1 MQQLWIIFCLFTS
14 VASKLCQLE
23 RNVLEEAEV
32 SSRVKCTPTSTKQNG
47 ENLLFNPGTVCIFT
61 CRLNAYRFKH
71 RCNQNGQWDSAP
83 KITNCDEAKPI
94 QPSCPDPS
102 IKWSNWLWNCSDG
115 FSSNDKCQGS
125 CNFSRIMPIEI
136 TCDHGQWTTEDNLGL
151 CQPPCSLECPSER
164 PCEGYVFDPSVA
176 HAQLNCFNRPEKVC
190 LLNCE
195 YGFVPTHTEIVPCQ
209 TVPKKPINLT
219 CERPVTVLVGGF
231 SPLLRPMNTV
241 EVYHPSIDVRV
252 NIPTV
257 PFPGESY
264 FDKMVG
270 LWYDGNLIVCGESQI
285 TLCYKL
291 IRSNED
297 VFEWQA
303 NPEVSYFIRSAMVS
317 MTRPKDEW
325 LLYVTGGT
333 GELGTSVL
341 AYDYTVDID
350 QNPEAF
356 HPALHHRHCSFSQS
370 TSIITISKNHF
381 YVGTS
386 DTFNEAWTTENHNLN
401 LNSPSCLQLSNENI
415 LVMDTDDP
423 DDLYVFQ
430 VDTFKI
436 LKLNLPEH
444 LEPGSK
450 LTLIDGQ
457 VHVLGGSKVVK
468 KLVIE
473 DNEIVSI
480 SNVSKS
486 LRDERS
492 NFVSIEV
499 PLSFFF

>member
-1 MQQLWIIFCLFTS
+1 M
-14 VASKLCQLE
+14 
-23 RNVLEEAEV
+23 
-32 SSRVKCTPTSTKQNG
+32 
-47 ENLLFNPGTVCIFT
+47 
-61 CRLNAYRFKH
+61 
-71 RCNQNGQWDSAP
+71 
-83 KITNCDEAKPI
+83 
-94 QPSCPDPS
+94 
-102 IKWSNWLWNCSDG
+102 
-115 FSSNDKCQGS
+115 
-125 CNFSRIMPIEI
+125 
-136 TCDHGQWTTEDNLGL
+136 
-151 CQPPCSLECPSER
+151 
-164 PCEGYVFDPSVA
+164 
-176 HAQLNCFNRPEKVC
+176 C

-241 EVYHPSIDVRV
+241 EVYHPTIDVRV

-257 PFPGESY
+257 PY

-270 LWYDGNLIVCGESQI
+270 LWYDGNLIVCGESQWMM
-285 TLCYKL
+285 CYKL
-291 IRSNED
+291 IRSNDD

-333 GELGTSVL
+333 GVLGTSVL

-386 DTFNEAWTTENHNLN
+386 DTFNEAWTTESHNLN
-401 LNSPSCLQLSNENI
+401 INSPSCLQLSNENI
-415 LVMDTDDP
+415 LFMDTDDP
-423 DDLYVFQ
+423 DYLYVFQ
-430 VDTFKI
+430 VDTFKVI
-436 LKLNLPEH
+436 TLTLPEP
-444 LEPGSK
+444 LEKGSR
-450 LTLIDGQ
+450 LSLLDGQ
-457 VHVLGGSKVVK
+457 VHVIGGSEMVQKII
-468 KLVIE
+468 IE
-473 DNEIVSI
+473 NDAVSI
-480 SNVSKS
+480 QNASKL
-486 LRDERS
+486 LREARRD
-492 NFVSIEV
+492 FVAIGV
-499 PLSFFF
+499 PLTFFL

>member
-1 MQQLWIIFCLFTS
+1 ML
-14 VASKLCQLE
+14 
-23 RNVLEEAEV
+23 
-32 SSRVKCTPTSTKQNG
+32 
-47 ENLLFNPGTVCIFT
+47 
-61 CRLNAYRFKH
+61 H
-71 RCNQNGQWDSAP
+71 
-83 KITNCDEAKPI
+83 
-94 QPSCPDPS
+94 
-102 IKWSNWLWNCSDG
+102 
-115 FSSNDKCQGS
+115 
-125 CNFSRIMPIEI
+125 
-136 TCDHGQWTTEDNLGL
+136 
-151 CQPPCSLECPSER
+151 
-164 PCEGYVFDPSVA
+164 
-176 HAQLNCFNRPEKVC
+176 
-190 LLNCE
+190 
-195 YGFVPTHTEIVPCQ
+195 
-209 TVPKKPINLT
+209 
-219 CERPVTVLVGGF
+219 
-231 SPLLRPMNTV
+231 
-241 EVYHPSIDVRV
+241 
-252 NIPTV
+252 
-257 PFPGESY
+257 
-264 FDKMVG
+264 
-270 LWYDGNLIVCGESQI
+270 
-285 TLCYKL
+285 
-291 IRSNED
+291 
-297 VFEWQA
+297 
-303 NPEVSYFIRSAMVS
+303 
-317 MTRPKDEW
+317 
-325 LLYVTGGT
+325 
-333 GELGTSVL
+333 
-341 AYDYTVDID
+341 YDYIVDID
-350 QNPEAF
+350 ENPEAF

-386 DTFNEAWTTENHNLN
+386 DTFNEAWTTESHNLN
-401 LNSPSCLQLSNENI
+401 INSPSCLQLSNENI